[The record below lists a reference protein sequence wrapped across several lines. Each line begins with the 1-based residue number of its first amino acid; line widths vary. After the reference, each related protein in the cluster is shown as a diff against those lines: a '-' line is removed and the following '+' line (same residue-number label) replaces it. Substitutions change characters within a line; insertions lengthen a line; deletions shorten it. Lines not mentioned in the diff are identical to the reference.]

1 MVHNAHASHIGGILS
16 CADIIAVL
24 YSDIAKYDVN
34 NVKDINRDRIVLSKG
49 HCGVALYAA
58 LAECGFFSI
67 EELKHYGENGS
78 NFSCHISHS
87 KLPGVELTT
96 GSLGH
101 GISVACDMALNGKI
115 KKNEL

>member
-16 CADIIAVL
+16 CANIIAVL

-101 GISVACDMALNGKI
+101 GISVACGMALNGK
-115 KKNEL
+115 